1 MVKALLRDGVL
12 DSVFWVES
20 LVRLVSEKSSSEG
33 EGWFQNQQVV
43 RRKVLVSIAKMAI
56 SISKGLER

>member
-33 EGWFQNQQVV
+33 MVGFKTN
-43 RRKVLVSIAKMAI
+43 K
-56 SISKGLER
+56 